1 MKLTQIM
8 EKMLERRKEDNALR
22 QLLPPSLLID
32 FFSNDYL
39 GFSGSSEIFESSLD
53 ILKREGTLLNG
64 ATGSRLLS
72 GNHLLFAEA
81 EERIA
86 TFHESEAALIFN
98 SGYDANVGLLSSV
111 AQRGDII
118 LFDELSH
125 ASIRDGITQS
135 NSRAFKFRHNDIKQ
149 LTDLIEK
156 FKNASPASEIFIVT
170 ESVFSMDGDMPDLES
185 MEEVAALHN
194 CKLIIDE
201 AHATGVIGNNGRGLV
216 HELGLQD
223 RVFARILTFG
233 KAMGAHGAAVL
244 GSTELKEFLV
254 NFSRSFIYTT
264 GLPPHS
270 VATIIAAYTNLQNH
284 NNIKTLQENIRTFRE
299 EIKNNGLEEDFLE
312 SNSPIQSCIIPGN
325 NKVKQIA
332 AKFQAAGFE
341 VKPILSPTVPVG
353 RERLRFCLHSFN
365 SGDEIKQVLQLLATF
380 IK

>member
-98 SGYDANVGLLSSV
+98 SGYDANVGLLSSI

-156 FKNASPASEIFIVT
+156 FKKASPASEIFIVT

-244 GSTELKEFLV
+244 GSTDLKEFLV

-270 VATIIAAYTNLQNH
+270 VATIIAAYKNLQNH
-284 NNIKTLQENIRTFRE
+284 NNIKTLQGNIRTFRE

-312 SNSPIQSCIIPGN
+312 SNSPIQSCIISGN
-325 NKVKQIA
+325 DKVKQIA
-332 AKFQAAGFE
+332 ANFQDAGFE

>member
-86 TFHESEAALIFN
+86 TFHKSEAALIFN

-156 FKNASPASEIFIVT
+156 FKKASPASEIFIVT

-244 GSTELKEFLV
+244 GSTDLKEFLV

-270 VATIIAAYTNLQNH
+270 VATIIAAYKNLQNH
-284 NNIKTLQENIRTFRE
+284 NNIKTLQGNIRTFRE

-312 SNSPIQSCIIPGN
+312 SNSPIQSCIISGN
-325 NKVKQIA
+325 DKVKQIA
-332 AKFQAAGFE
+332 ANFQDAGFE